1 MLIKDRMTKDVI
13 TVSPETTVPDALNL
27 MEEKDV
33 RHLPVVEKGR
43 LTGIVSMLDLVRAT
57 PSPAT
62 SLSIWE
68 LNYLLAKLPVQDIM
82 TKDVISVGPDTPI
95 DDAALLMRTNK
106 IGGLPVVKEEQV
118 VGIVT
123 ETDIFSAVLEMFGV
137 TRGGLRLTL
146 ELPDQ
151 HGALVK
157 AAEMF
162 RNFGVNVVS
171 LTVLPSDAEKNV
183 GQSVWRL
190 QDCENVD
197 ELLDFLKEKSY
208 RVIHYSENDVCEQ

>member
-1 MLIKDRMTKDVI
+1 MLIEDRMTKDVI
-13 TVSPETTVPDALNL
+13 TVSPDTTVPDALNL

-33 RHLPVVEKGR
+33 RHLPVVDKGR
-43 LTGIVSMLDLVRAT
+43 LSGIVSMLDLVRAT

-68 LNYLLAKLPVQDIM
+68 LNYLLAKLPVQDVM
-82 TKDVISVGPDTPI
+82 TKDVISVRPDTPI

-190 QDCENVD
+190 QGCENVD